1 MSEKMGQS
9 NSNNN
14 NNNNNNLE
22 EQPVDRLKIINKTV
36 RENGDYDKNGD
47 GFNEDTPWLALESN
61 PEVLNEFSLSI
72 GMVLQQRPPETTLE
86 TPQASM
92 QRSIPGGS
100 IHTPQT
106 RIRPYH

>member
-47 GFNEDTPWLALESN
+47 GFNKDGFKQLK
-61 PEVLNEFSLSI
+61 
-72 GMVLQQRPPETTLE
+72 
-86 TPQASM
+86 
-92 QRSIPGGS
+92 
-100 IHTPQT
+100 
-106 RIRPYH
+106 